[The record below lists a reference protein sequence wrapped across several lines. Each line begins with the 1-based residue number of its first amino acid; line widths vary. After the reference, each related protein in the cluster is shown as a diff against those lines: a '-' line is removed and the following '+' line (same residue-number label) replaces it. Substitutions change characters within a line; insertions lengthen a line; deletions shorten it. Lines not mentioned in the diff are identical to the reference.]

1 MSEIDN
7 IKSFHDELVA
17 WRRDL
22 HAHPEMAYKENRT
35 SAFVADKLRSWGIE
49 VHTGLAKTG
58 VVGTVR
64 NGTGNRAVGLRADMD
79 ALPLHELNNFAH
91 RSQHDGVMHAC
102 GHDGHTVM
110 LLGAARH
117 LAKHRDFDGTV
128 HLIFQPA
135 EEGEGGGKLMIE
147 EGLFEK
153 FPCDAVFGLHNL
165 PGIPVGKFAVRSGPL
180 LASSDKFE
188 ITIAGTGSHG
198 AFPHQGVDP
207 VLIACEVV
215 TALQGIVT
223 RNVDPLQS
231 AVISVTQIN
240 GGSAY
245 NIIPGEVKL
254 GGTTRAF
261 TPEVQKLIE
270 QRMRQVVEGICAAHN
285 AKGTLKYIYGYPPT
299 INSADE
305 AGIAAAAAAKV
316 VGQDNVLL
324 DHPPSMA
331 ADDVAFMLNACSGA
345 HIQIGNGVG
354 PGVGEGGC
362 AVHNPNYDFNDKI
375 LSLGASFWVRVAE
388 TFLAQR
394 AA

>member
-7 IKSFHDELVA
+7 IKSFHDELTA

-35 SAFVADKLRSWGIE
+35 AAFVAEKLRSWGIE
-49 VHTGLAKTG
+49 VHTGLARTG

-64 NGTGNRAVGLRADMD
+64 NGSGNRAVGLRADMD
-79 ALPLHELNNFAH
+79 ALPLQELNGFEH
-91 RSQHDGVMHAC
+91 RSKHDGVMHAC

-135 EEGEGGGKLMIE
+135 EEGEGGGKRMIE
-147 EGLFEK
+147 EGLFDK
-153 FPCDAVFGLHNL
+153 FPCDAVFGLHNI
-165 PGIPVGKFAVRSGPL
+165 PGIPVGKFAVRSGPM

-188 ITIAGTGSHG
+188 ITVAGTGAHG
-198 AFPHQGVDP
+198 AFPHQGIDP

-223 RNVDPLQS
+223 RSIDPLQA
-231 AVISVTQIN
+231 AVISVTQIH

-261 TPEVQKLIE
+261 SPQVREQIE
-270 QRMRQVVEGICAAHN
+270 RRMGQVVEGVCAAHG
-285 AKGTLKYIYGYPPT
+285 AKGILKYIHGYPPT
-299 INSADE
+299 INSAEETDL
-305 AGIAAAAAAKV
+305 AAAAAAKV
-316 VGQDNVLL
+316 VGRDNVLL

-331 ADDVAFMLNACSGA
+331 ADDVAFMLNERSGS
-345 HIQIGNGVG
+345 HVLIGNGVG

-375 LSLGASFWVRVAE
+375 LALGASFWVRMAE
-388 TFLAQR
+388 TFLAKQ
-394 AA
+394 